1 MWQVYVCGGRSVGSQ
16 NPQVGAGHRKWQV
29 CVGWGGAQ
37 VQGTAGRWVGLWP
50 PGGHTCL
57 PCPQS
62 TEGLTAII
70 VVFSILGALIVI
82 VLLVLLVR
90 KLREK
95 RQTEGTYRP
104 SVEEQVGARAPPPPN
119 LKLPPEERLI

>member
-1 MWQVYVCGGRSVGSQ
+1 MATPGLGLFLALGLMLLPARWGRARGENSTSVS
-16 NPQVGAGHRKWQV
+16 P
-29 CVGWGGAQ
+29 
-37 VQGTAGRWVGLWP
+37 TASSTMD
-50 PGGHTCL
+50 GHTTVGGL
-57 PCPQS
+57 S

-104 SVEEQVGARAPPPPN
+104 SVEEQFSHTAEARAPQDS
-119 LKLPPEERLI
+119 KEKVRGCLPI

>member
-1 MWQVYVCGGRSVGSQ
+1 MG
-16 NPQVGAGHRKWQV
+16 P
-29 CVGWGGAQ
+29 
-37 VQGTAGRWVGLWP
+37 LDL
-50 PGGHTCL
+50 GGHACPL

-62 TEGLTAII
+62 EEGLTAII
-70 VVFSILGALIVI
+70 VVFSILGAL
-82 VLLVLLVR
+82 VLVVGLVLLVR

-104 SVEEQVGARAPPPPN
+104 SSEEQVGARAPPPPD

>member
-1 MWQVYVCGGRSVGSQ
+1 MATPGLGLFLALGLMLLPARWGRARGETVS
-16 NPQVGAGHRKWQV
+16 P
-29 CVGWGGAQ
+29 
-37 VQGTAGRWVGLWP
+37 TASSTMD
-50 PGGHTCL
+50 GHTTVGGL
-57 PCPQS
+57 S

-104 SVEEQVGARAPPPPN
+104 SVEEQFSHTAEARAPQDS
-119 LKLPPEERLI
+119 KEKVRGCLPI